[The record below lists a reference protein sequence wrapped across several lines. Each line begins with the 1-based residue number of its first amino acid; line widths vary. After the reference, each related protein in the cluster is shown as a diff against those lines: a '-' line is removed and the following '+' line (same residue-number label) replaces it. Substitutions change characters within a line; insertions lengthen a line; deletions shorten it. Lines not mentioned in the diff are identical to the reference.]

1 VLGRSALK
9 GIRRARYTGALLS
22 LALPLAVRPALAQDG
37 GGEAWRIVR
46 MPQSSLVFARDG
58 SLIAELGREA
68 RTSVALTSLPKYV
81 PQAFVAVE
89 DKRFYQHD
97 GVDIVGVGGAVLDAV
112 RGDPRGASTITQQLV
127 GNMHPDIV
135 DRSDRSIGRKI
146 REQQAA
152 REMERHYSK
161 EQILEAYLNLIHFGH
176 GWYGID
182 AASRHYFGKP
192 SAKLT
197 LAEAATLAALPKG
210 PAIYDP
216 VKHPDVARRRRDLV
230 LSLMA
235 QQGYI
240 TNAQARAAK
249 ALPLRTVPNGGTPV
263 SAPYFVDVVRAQADQ
278 GGVRLADGGYR
289 VYTTLDP
296 DLQRAAASALVDGL
310 AAVEA
315 RPGYRHAT
323 FAARRKSPGD
333 YLQGAV
339 VAIDPSSGEVRAL
352 VGGRDYQASRFNR
365 AVNGVRQP
373 GSAFKPFVYAAAIAD
388 SIPANALVADT
399 AVAIPLDNGD
409 VYRPANADDE
419 FRGEMTVREALAHSR
434 NPVAVELAMHVGID
448 SVAALAHRA
457 GIETPIAPYP
467 SSAIGASAVRPLDFV
482 AAYAVFANGGAAVE
496 PRFVRRVEDSAGR
509 TVWTP
514 AGDNPALVMDPR
526 VAFIVR
532 DMMRDVVER
541 GSATSVRR
549 FVPARIPVAGKTG
562 TTNDNAD
569 VWFVGMTPEL
579 VAGVWLGFDRPKTIM
594 PGAGGG
600 TLAAPIW
607 GRMIADAYGD
617 RDSAEWVPP
626 PGIVTA
632 ELDRKTGLPVDPFTP
647 PERRYTEYFL
657 TGTEPGAIPIDSWRL
672 FEWGPVGF

>member
-1 VLGRSALK
+1 MLGRSALN
-9 GIRRARYTGALLS
+9 GIRRARTAGALLT
-22 LALPLAVRPALAQDG
+22 LALPLVTRPAAAQEG

-58 SLIAELGREA
+58 SLIAELGREV
-68 RTSVALTSLPKYV
+68 RTNVALKSLPKYV

-127 GNMHPDIV
+127 GNMHPDLV

-161 EQILEAYLNLIHFGH
+161 EQILEAYLNLIHYGH

-192 SAKLT
+192 AAKLT
-197 LAEAATLAALPKG
+197 LAEAATLAAVPKG

-216 VKHPDVARRRRDLV
+216 IKRPDVARRRRDVV

-240 TNAQARAAK
+240 TAAQARAAK
-249 ALPLRTVPNGGTPV
+249 ALPVKTVPSGGISAP
-263 SAPYFVDVVRAQADQ
+263 APYFVDVVRAQADQ
-278 GGVRLADGGYR
+278 GGVPVAEGGYR
-289 VYTTLDP
+289 IYTTLDP
-296 DLQRAAASALVDGL
+296 DLQRAAASALVGGL
-310 AAVEA
+310 AGVEA
-315 RPGYRHAT
+315 RPGYGYAT
-323 FAARRKSPGD
+323 FAARGKGAGD

-365 AVNGVRQP
+365 AVNGLRQP
-373 GSAFKPFVYAAAIAD
+373 GSAFKPFVYAVAIAD

-399 AVAIPLDNGD
+399 AIAIPLDNGD
-409 VYRPANADDE
+409 VYRPENADDE
-419 FRGEMTVREALAHSR
+419 FRGEMTMREALAHSR

-448 SVAALAHRA
+448 SIAALAHRA
-457 GIETPIAPYP
+457 GIETPIARYP
-467 SSAIGASAVRPLDFV
+467 STAIGASAVRPLDFV
-482 AAYAVFANGGAAVE
+482 AAFAVFANGGAAVE

-514 AGDNPALVMDPR
+514 AGRNPTLVMDPR

-549 FVPARIPVAGKTG
+549 LVPARIPVAGKTG
-562 TTNDNAD
+562 TTNDSTD
-569 VWFVGMTPEL
+569 VWFVGMTPDL
-579 VAGVWLGFDRPKTIM
+579 VAGVWLGFDRPKTITA
-594 PGAGGG
+594 GAAGG

-607 GRMIADAYGD
+607 GKMMADWYAG
-617 RDSAEWVPP
+617 RESRPWLAPAGV
-626 PGIVTA
+626 VA
-632 ELDRKTGLPVDPFTP
+632 VELDRETGQPAVFDTP
-647 PERRYTEYFL
+647 PERRYTEYFIE
-657 TGTEPGAIPIDSWRL
+657 GTEPGARRFDPWRL
-672 FEWGPVGF
+672 FDLGPVTF